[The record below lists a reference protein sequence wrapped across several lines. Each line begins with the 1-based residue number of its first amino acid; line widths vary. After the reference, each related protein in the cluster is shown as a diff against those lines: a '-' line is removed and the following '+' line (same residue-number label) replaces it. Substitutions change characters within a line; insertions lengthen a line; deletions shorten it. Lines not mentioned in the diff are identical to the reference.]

1 MTPNPDTT
9 LPEVIVH
16 TDGGCWG
23 NPGPGAWA
31 CVVQYGAQW
40 WQRAAA
46 VPCTTNNRMEIQAA
60 IQALRALNQPCAVRI
75 HTDSDYL
82 RQGITSWI
90 HGWRKR
96 GWVTATREPVKN
108 RDLWQE
114 LDDIARVHRVDWRW
128 VRGHNGDRWNELCD
142 QLATQAIERL
152 VRETPKAD
160 LAAAKSSFMAR
171 SGE

>member
-1 MTPNPDTT
+1 MTGVAGG
-9 LPEVIVH
+9 LPEVVVY

-31 CVVQYGAQW
+31 CVVQHGSQW

-46 VPCTTNNRMEIQAA
+46 VACTTNNRMEIQAA
-60 IQALRALNQPCAVRI
+60 IQALKALNQPCAVRL

-96 GWVTATREPVKN
+96 GWITATREPVKN

-114 LDDIARVHRVDWRW
+114 LDEHARIHRVEWQW
-128 VRGHNGDRWNELCD
+128 VRGHSGNRWNELCD
-142 QLATQAIERL
+142 RLATEAIEGL
-152 VRETPKAD
+152 VAATPKAT
-160 LAAAKSSFMAR
+160 LEAARRAFVA
-171 SGE
+171 GA